1 MRELNREIGAAKLNA
16 NELNSVIEVVNL
28 AASESHQIVDNDI
41 NSIYAPDQSGRLV
54 RVSDLMQ
61 NDRPWLLQS
70 GRIDTNS
77 ISIAHP
83 KLTKE
88 ICSQLRVPKISD
100 RVFEVL
106 DEEFSLKRIDLSL
119 SHAGVSNM
127 LKSDIFIEIAR
138 SLMPRA
144 MLIHVASLKHLK
156 VVGVETIKTHFVILD
171 ENNNFKTD
179 ISNSASTEGP
189 LCFIDNERILLTR
202 VPMGI
207 SCELAVASAFCE
219 RYKISREQVAGFSA
233 LLGSQASRV
242 SDIQRMMGLFDQNN
256 DELFRGQPGYPLVAT
271 DLDLIE
277 IKPLKMF
284 KHNEIVAIRA
294 SNDASHLFYGT
305 ICETQDAASLSRLR
319 VCIGDGIE
327 KSFLSSQVYSL
338 RRGSRVEEDYN
349 SRSSTQPS
357 INVSIGLLLPNHDEG
372 DTYEDSPARG
382 TVEMGVIR
390 KEEVLSA
397 VNDLLKSADLSL
409 NNDVKTMMASNLSLK
424 EQLLKK
430 ASQVDSLKE
439 NTKNILGGNDS
450 FLCPITRDVME
461 DPVSAKDGHTYER
474 EAIEMWFHNNSRSPK
489 TNEQISTEL
498 IPNYA
503 LKSAIEAMSE
513 LREALR
519 GFSNA

>member
-1 MRELNREIGAAKLNA
+1 
-16 NELNSVIEVVNL
+16 
-28 AASESHQIVDNDI
+28 
-41 NSIYAPDQSGRLV
+41 
-54 RVSDLMQ
+54 
-61 NDRPWLLQS
+61 
-70 GRIDTNS
+70 
-77 ISIAHP
+77 
-83 KLTKE
+83 
-88 ICSQLRVPKISD
+88 
-100 RVFEVL
+100 
-106 DEEFSLKRIDLSL
+106 
-119 SHAGVSNM
+119 
-127 LKSDIFIEIAR
+127 
-138 SLMPRA
+138 
-144 MLIHVASLKHLK
+144 
-156 VVGVETIKTHFVILD
+156 
-171 ENNNFKTD
+171 
-179 ISNSASTEGP
+179 
-189 LCFIDNERILLTR
+189 
-202 VPMGI
+202 MGI

-219 RYKISREQVAGFSA
+219 RYKISREHVAGFSA

-357 INVSIGLLLPNHDEG
+357 INVSIGLLLPKHDEG
-372 DTYEDSPARG
+372 DTFEDSLARG

>member
-1 MRELNREIGAAKLNA
+1 
-16 NELNSVIEVVNL
+16 
-28 AASESHQIVDNDI
+28 
-41 NSIYAPDQSGRLV
+41 
-54 RVSDLMQ
+54 
-61 NDRPWLLQS
+61 
-70 GRIDTNS
+70 
-77 ISIAHP
+77 
-83 KLTKE
+83 
-88 ICSQLRVPKISD
+88 
-100 RVFEVL
+100 
-106 DEEFSLKRIDLSL
+106 
-119 SHAGVSNM
+119 
-127 LKSDIFIEIAR
+127 
-138 SLMPRA
+138 
-144 MLIHVASLKHLK
+144 
-156 VVGVETIKTHFVILD
+156 
-171 ENNNFKTD
+171 
-179 ISNSASTEGP
+179 
-189 LCFIDNERILLTR
+189 
-202 VPMGI
+202 
-207 SCELAVASAFCE
+207 
-219 RYKISREQVAGFSA
+219 
-233 LLGSQASRV
+233 
-242 SDIQRMMGLFDQNN
+242 
-256 DELFRGQPGYPLVAT
+256 
-271 DLDLIE
+271 
-277 IKPLKMF
+277 
-284 KHNEIVAIRA
+284 
-294 SNDASHLFYGT
+294 
-305 ICETQDAASLSRLR
+305 
-319 VCIGDGIE
+319 
-327 KSFLSSQVYSL
+327 
-338 RRGSRVEEDYN
+338 
-349 SRSSTQPS
+349 
-357 INVSIGLLLPNHDEG
+357 LLPNHDEG